1 MTKQTKEHGEHGHLS
16 RADIVQ
22 MAGDIGDAKV
32 AAIEASG
39 ATLEQLEEAVA
50 WARGLD
56 QLMGKGGHPLS
67 GIVGELHEILTA
79 DEAFSDERD

>member
-1 MTKQTKEHGEHGHLS
+1 MTEQTKQRGEHGHLS

-32 AAIEASG
+32 VAIEASG

-50 WARGLD
+50 WAGGQD
-56 QLMGKGGHPLS
+56 QLMSKGGHPLS
-67 GIVGELHEILTA
+67 GIVGELHVILTA